1 MDQDNSCI
9 NFSQVDDVYCRFC
22 WIDITNYMA
31 FVGELIF
38 MTIIHFSDIAFDIY
52 MLIYIHNHDA
62 RTFYSE
68 IFYISLGILLLSFLS
83 ASIPTEGKTN
93 CGIIIDFLLG
103 FFQIKFLINVYQ
115 SFTTGEF
122 KESLIRLR
130 LDEALLEST
139 FQSLLQLYILIQ
151 FKRYEDDVTQYDIIM
166 SYVSF
171 TLSLVSV
178 AYTMISYEIE
188 TFNNLYLIKGKK
200 EESVFTNSYGTNELS
215 IFSSYGICL
224 SFYRIT
230 EVFSR
235 VGLLVYSSYITK
247 WNNFFNEYKLYG
259 YHIIFLIVIDFFMA
273 NFFEIIS
280 YLRINCFYLCK
291 NDENDN
297 STENSNSSES
307 IYTFLKDFVSLLS
320 KIFYKIKYTVVY
332 YEPFSLEYVEKD
344 CENLEGNNEEIELII
359 IEDDMSTR
367 GTQDYLCVPFKSM
380 HFISK
385 FISNTIIIGYLID
398 YSFFEEEYSY
408 VDEKEVKII
417 SILFTITFFI
427 SNALLYFIWLW
438 NSQREKY
445 TEKFK
450 AW

>member
-1 MDQDNSCI
+1 MEQDNSCI
-9 NFSQVDDVYCRFC
+9 RFSQVDDVYCRFC
-22 WIDITNYMA
+22 WINITNYMA

-52 MLIYIHNHDA
+52 ILINIHNHDN
-62 RTFYSE
+62 REFFSG
-68 IFYISLGILLLSFLS
+68 IFYISLGILLLSFIT
-83 ASIPTEGKTN
+83 ASIPTNRKTN
-93 CGIIIDFLLG
+93 LGILIDFLLG
-103 FFQIKFLINVYQ
+103 LTQIKFLINVYE
-115 SFTTGEF
+115 SFFAGEF

-151 FKRYEDDVTQYDIIM
+151 YERYESDVTKFDITM

-188 TFNNLYLIKGKK
+188 TFNNLYLTRIKKDENNIK
-200 EESVFTNSYGTNELS
+200 YSYGTNELS
-215 IFSSYGICL
+215 ILSSYGICL

-235 VGLLVYSSYITK
+235 IGLLVYSSFIIK
-247 WNNFFNEYKLYG
+247 WNNFFESYGLYG
-259 YHIIFLIVIDFFMA
+259 YHIIFFIVIDFFMA

-280 YLRINCFYLCK
+280 YVRNNYLYFCN

-297 STENSNSSES
+297 LSEDSNSSES

-320 KIFYKIKYTVVY
+320 KILYKIKYTAVY

-344 CENLEGNNEEIELII
+344 CQNFEVNNEEIELMIL
-359 IEDDMSTR
+359 EDVMKRKVSKN
-367 GTQDYLCVPFKSM
+367 YLCVPFKTM

-385 FISNTIIIGYLID
+385 FISNSIIIGFLIEQTL
-398 YSFFEEEYSY
+398 EEKYEIIH
-408 VDEKEVKII
+408 EEVKII

-427 SNALLYFIWLW
+427 SNILLYFIWLW